1 MDALLLGLGEIFADF
16 NFVMKLFVLI
26 TIVSWVRN
34 HFGNSAISWA
44 LIIGV
49 STFVLFDLWWFFGGI
64 FVLYLLLTIGVT
76 GILIDYFFLTQQQG
90 APSESKPDLVGN
102 EVRGPRGEIM
112 HARPPPLRPG
122 PPV

>member
-1 MDALLLGLGEIFADF
+1 MDALLLSFGEIFADF

-34 HFGNSAISWA
+34 HFGNSAISWV

-49 STFVLFDLWWFFGGI
+49 STFVLFNMWALFGGI
-64 FVLYLLLTIGVT
+64 FILYLLLTIGVT
-76 GILIDYFFLTQQQG
+76 GIIIDYFFLTQQSG
-90 APSESKPDLVGN
+90 APSEGKPDLIGN
-102 EVRGPRGEIM
+102 ELRGQHGNIVHPKM
-112 HARPPPLRPG
+112 PPLRPG